1 MISEKILPLAF
12 KHLHSIMFSNTMK
25 KHILTTAIF
34 LLVFF
39 QIIQA
44 QQATSITLGQ
54 VPNNICKGSTVSLPF
69 LANGTFDA
77 TNTFKIQIRNSYSS
91 AWTDLVTEG
100 SSSPLKCTIPAN
112 YDESFYYYS
121 YYIRIVATKP
131 SIVSSDTYISSLNSK
146 PNLEL
151 IGVSQANINP
161 YDAVSL
167 LVKGS
172 GSTPIKMVMNDSTVV
187 SAYDISTSYTYSYTI
202 YPAKTNEYK
211 IAYASNVCGV
221 GKVSGSAKL
230 TVNEIGI
237 KPFLTSNENVCVGGS
252 IKVAY
257 SANGKFDGTNK
268 FRIGLKQNYNYYD
281 NKEYEIDAVEKDGF
295 IEAVIPAYIPTG
307 IQYYARIVSSSPQA
321 ISPWTTNTL
330 TIAEKSSVEIA
341 SASTSIF
348 WGKEVDI
355 KFNYTG
361 IGPWSVKLSDG
372 SYIYSES
379 TVPSS
384 PTYQSSFS
392 GRLKPEKTQSYSIE
406 SFSGG
411 CGVGTPNKNVMNV
424 TVKPGIL
431 LDSLKNGLEVCLG
444 ESFSAKYSSNGSVGT
459 ISAVL
464 SINNYSSGYENIKI
478 PAVFDNGIVKVTLP
492 KNLLNN
498 YSSYTDNYYLG
509 LVYSNGDE
517 IAYSKNQIKIKA
529 LPNISLYNTTPVS
542 LSTKGIGY
550 IPVYVSGSGVMT
562 ITFEDSTTQ
571 ILNPYGGYYSNSYYS
586 LPVQVIKTTSFK
598 LKSISNTCGSVNASD
613 TRVFTISVKN
623 PADNDI
629 VIKSVPTKVCVG
641 EKVQVYFNTIGAFK
655 TDNEYKVEF
664 ALSGGSPKVIGTGK
678 TSPIEVTI
686 PNIGSAYDYNY
697 SLRVVSSTPTA
708 TSDYTYITVN
718 TKPAASLTINS
729 DLSRGLLPNEALS
742 LSLNRTQG
750 IYGSNTFLFSDGSS
764 FQENQPY
771 SKTFASSTNFSL
783 KSVSNE
789 CGVGTVDGKSYFI
802 NVVPFKITPRFYYD
816 YYSTV
821 PYCTGNSVNYSYQI
835 SGIINT
841 GTSFNLQIAST
852 KDTVFKD
859 LVTNTTDYNIRLK
872 LPTDLPAGSYYLRLV
887 SNTVPKQM
895 SSLSTINIQT
905 QANINLTA
913 TDGTNTTAIDG
924 GSGVVLKYDLKSGST
939 TINTIVT
946 DDNGTVFR
954 GILSYSPYNQTYNP
968 IKATTY
974 TLKSVDN
981 ACGYGVGT
989 GSVKVTI
996 KPSFSINSVSSYSVC
1011 TGKDFTGNF
1020 TSFGEFETGNTF
1032 KFVLVD
1038 NNKKRYDITEL
1049 KTISGEIKFAIP
1061 NSIPAN
1067 YYQLEVSSTKPAIT
1081 KSLSNIYVIT
1091 PLDVSISG
1099 NTTINLGQEANISI
1113 VNNLKN
1119 NYDNTG
1125 TYILSDKSSGTFY
1138 NSKTYVL
1145 LKPTQTTTYTLLSAS
1160 NACGAGKVSGSA
1172 TITVN
1177 PASDKTVNASMSIYY
1192 GGSAAICSGGSQY
1205 VYYETKG
1212 TFSATNKFTAQM
1224 SDKNGDN
1231 FKDILTEGTQ
1241 SPLKV
1246 TIPEN
1251 LPEGDNYRIRV
1262 VASDKDVSSGS
1273 IATPLSILPSPT
1285 ATLDSTTYFFSEG
1298 KSVNVKVNLTGV
1310 APWYLKFGAE
1320 ELSAR
1325 TYYTTTSPLV
1335 ITLNPINP
1343 ISYKIFGLN
1352 DSYCVGKV
1360 SGTGIVKLELVTANE
1375 ELSDFEIK
1383 LFPNPTND
1391 KVILQ
1396 SDNYKHTV
1404 LQIVDSF
1411 GRKILEQNINNSET
1425 ILDLSSYTSG
1435 QYFLQIEREN
1445 RRKIYKIQKL

>member
-1 MISEKILPLAF
+1 
-12 KHLHSIMFSNTMK
+12 MK
-25 KHILTTAIF
+25 KNILTTAIF

-54 VPNNICKGSTVSLPF
+54 VPNNICKGAAVSLSF
-69 LANGTFDA
+69 TANGTFDA
-77 TNTFKIQIRNSYSS
+77 TNSFKVQIRNSYTNV
-91 AWTDLVTEG
+91 WTDLVTEG
-100 SSSPLKCTIPAN
+100 SNSPLKCTIPAN
-112 YDESFYYYS
+112 FEENFNYYS
-121 YYIRIVATKP
+121 YYVRIVATKP
-131 SIVSSDTYISSLNSK
+131 NIVSADTYISSLHSK

-161 YDAVSL
+161 YDAVGL

-172 GSTPIKMVMNDSTVV
+172 GSTPIKMVMNDSTVIPV
-187 SAYDISTSYTYSYTI
+187 YNISTSYNYSYTI
-202 YPAKTNEYK
+202 SPAKTNEYK
-211 IAYASNVCGV
+211 IAYASNFCGV
-221 GKVSGSAKL
+221 GTVSGSAKVM
-230 TVNEIGI
+230 VNEIGI

-252 IKVAY
+252 IKVSY
-257 SANGKFDGTNK
+257 SANGKFNTANK
-268 FRIGLKQNYNYYD
+268 FKIGLKQGYNYND

-321 ISPWTTNTL
+321 ISPWTPNTL
-330 TIAEKSSVEIA
+330 IIAEKSSVEIA

-361 IGPWSVKLSDG
+361 IGPWSVKLNDG

-379 TVPSS
+379 TSPSVPN
-384 PTYQSSFS
+384 YQNSFS
-392 GRLKPEKTQSYSIE
+392 GKLKPEKTTSYSIE

-411 CGVGTPNKNVMNV
+411 CGVGIPNKNLMNV
-424 TVKPGIL
+424 TVKAGVIV
-431 LDSLKNGLEVCLG
+431 DSLQSGLEVCLG
-444 ESFSAKYSSNGSVGT
+444 ESFSAKYSSNENVGT
-459 ISAVL
+459 IYAIL
-464 SINNYSSGYENIKI
+464 SVYNYSSGYQNMKI
-478 PAVFDNGIVKVTLP
+478 PAVFENGIVKVTLP
-492 KNLLNN
+492 KNLFSL
-498 YSSYTDNYYLG
+498 YTAYTDNYYLG

-517 IAYSKNQIKIKA
+517 IAYSKNQIKVKT
-529 LPNISLYNTTPVS
+529 LPSISLYGTNPVT
-542 LSTKGIGY
+542 LSTKGTSY
-550 IPVYVSGSGVMT
+550 IPILISGSGIMT

-571 ILNPYGGYYSNSYYS
+571 ILNSGGYYYNSNSYYN

-598 LKSISNTCGSVNASD
+598 LKSISNTCGTVNTSD

-629 VIKSVPTKVCVG
+629 VIKSVVSKVCAG
-641 EKVQVYFNTIGAFK
+641 EKIKVYFNTIGAFK
-655 TDNEYKVEF
+655 ADNEFKVEF

-686 PNIGSAYDYNY
+686 PTIGSAYDYNY

-708 TSDYTYITVN
+708 ISDYTYITVN
-718 TKPAASLTINS
+718 TKPVASLTINS
-729 DLSRGLLPNEALS
+729 DLSRGLLPNEVLS

-750 IYGSNTFLFSDGSS
+750 IYGTNTFVFSDGSS
-764 FQENQPY
+764 FRDNQPY
-771 SKTFASSTNFSL
+771 SKTFANSTNFSL

-789 CGVGTVDGKSYFI
+789 CGVGTVDGKVYAI
-802 NVVPFKITPRFYYD
+802 KVVPFKITPRFYYD
-816 YYSTV
+816 YYST

-835 SGIINT
+835 NGIINT

-852 KDTVFKD
+852 KDTSFKD

-872 LPTDLPAGSYYLRLV
+872 LPTELATGSYYLRLV
-887 SNTVPKQM
+887 SNTTPKQI

-905 QANINLTA
+905 PANINLTA
-913 TDGTNTTAIDG
+913 TDGTNTASIDG

-946 DDNGTVFR
+946 DDNETVFR

-968 IKATTY
+968 VKNTTY

-996 KPSFSINSVSSYSVC
+996 KPSITVNQLNIYTICS
-1011 TGKDFTGNF
+1011 GKDITVNAS
-1020 TSFGEFETGNTF
+1020 SFGEFDAGNTF
-1032 KFVLVD
+1032 KFTLID
-1038 NNKKRYDITEL
+1038 SKKNRYDVNEVSL
-1049 KTISGEIKFAIP
+1049 LSGETKLKIP
-1061 NSIPAN
+1061 NN
-1067 YYQLEVSSTKPAIT
+1067 LVFDTYQLEVSSTKPIVT
-1081 KSLSNIYVIT
+1081 KTFGNNLSVIT
-1091 PLDVSISG
+1091 LPDATISG
-1099 NTTINLGQEANISI
+1099 NTIINSGQQTYISV
-1113 VNNLKN
+1113 VNNNTKN
-1119 NYDNTG
+1119 NPSYYDDA
-1125 TYILSDKSSGTFY
+1125 I
-1138 NSKTYVL
+1138 YVL
-1145 LKPTQTTTYTLLSAS
+1145 SNDTQGYTYYGKFINVNPTKTTTYTLKSITNS
-1160 NACGAGKVSGSA
+1160 CGIGKVSGSA
-1172 TITVN
+1172 TVTVN
-1177 PASDKTVNASMSIYY
+1177 PVTDKSIKTNFGIYSATY
-1192 GGSAAICSGGSQY
+1192 VCAGGQQY
-1205 VYYETKG
+1205 VYFDTQG
-1212 TFSATNKFTAQM
+1212 IFSTTNKFSVQI
-1224 SDKNGDN
+1224 SDKNGEN
-1231 FKDILTEGTQ
+1231 FKDIVSEGDK

-1246 TIPEN
+1246 TIPED

-1262 VASDKDVSSGS
+1262 IASDKDVSSS
-1273 IATPLSILPSPT
+1273 ANVYSLNSFKTST

-1298 KSVNVKVNLTGV
+1298 KPVNVKINLTGT
-1310 APWYLKFGAE
+1310 APWSLKFGLE
-1320 ELSAR
+1320 ELSAIVYR
-1325 TYYTTTSPLV
+1325 ATASPFT
-1335 ITLNPINP
+1335 IKLNPLSP
-1343 ISYKIFGLN
+1343 ISYKIFSVS

-1375 ELSDFEIK
+1375 ELADFEIK

-1404 LQIVDSF
+1404 VQIVDNF
-1411 GRKILEQNINNSET
+1411 GRKILEQDINNAET